1 MGFYINELL
10 EIENSF
16 YTSITS
22 DYGPFQVRC
31 SIVRV
36 DDHPNGTR
44 RFRYYY
50 GCIYEESD
58 QKLIRYI
65 YDVQRRQIQKQRD
78 RREFEAS
85 VREIR
90 RERNK

>member
-1 MGFYINELL
+1 MYEWMIIQKETADSV
-10 EIENSF
+10 I
-16 YTSITS
+16 IMA
-22 DYGPFQVRC
+22 
-31 SIVRV
+31 
-36 DDHPNGTR
+36 
-44 RFRYYY
+44 
-50 GCIYEESD
+50 EESD